1 MKIVRIKMISGG
13 GSHDIRVTKQTNK
26 EPLRRCVSKEEQ
38 GKMI

>member
-26 EPLRRCVSKEEQ
+26 VSKEEQ